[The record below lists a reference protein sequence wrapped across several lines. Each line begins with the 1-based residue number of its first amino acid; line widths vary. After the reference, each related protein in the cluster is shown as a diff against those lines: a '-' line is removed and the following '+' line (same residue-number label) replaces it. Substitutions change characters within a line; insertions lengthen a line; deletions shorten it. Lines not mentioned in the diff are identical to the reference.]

1 MSVAN
6 AGSAGGRPRLTLV
19 VAYARNRV
27 IGRDNGL
34 PWKLPGDLAHFKRTT
49 LGHPIVMGRKTW
61 ESLGRPL
68 PGRSNIV
75 ISRTPGYAADG
86 AIVVPDIDAALRAA
100 GDTDE
105 VFIIGGAQ
113 IFGAVLDHAERIV
126 ATEIDADIDGDAW
139 FPHLPTFRWREV
151 SRRPQPAEN
160 GYAYDFVVYERG

>member
-1 MSVAN
+1 MT
-6 AGSAGGRPRLTLV
+6 RMTLV

-68 PGRSNIV
+68 PGRTNIV
-75 ISRTPGYAADG
+75 ISRQAGYTAEG
-86 AIVVPDIDAALRAA
+86 AVVVQDIDAALAAAA
-100 GDTDE
+100 GSDE

-113 IFGAVLDHAERIV
+113 IYGAALDRAERIV
-126 ATEIDADIDGDAW
+126 ATEIKADVDGDAW
-139 FPHLPTFRWREV
+139 FPLLPGFRWREV
-151 SRRPQPAEN
+151 SREPQAAEN
-160 GYAYDFVVYERG
+160 GYEYDFVVYERVPGTD